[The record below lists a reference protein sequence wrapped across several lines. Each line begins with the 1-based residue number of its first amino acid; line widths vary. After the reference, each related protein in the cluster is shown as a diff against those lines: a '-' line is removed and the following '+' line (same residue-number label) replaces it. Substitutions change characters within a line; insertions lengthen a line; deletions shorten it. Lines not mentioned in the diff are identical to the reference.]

1 MEHRGNLAA
10 GFQTFCHFQV
20 DVCLQKIPG
29 SSRPGRSVG
38 VGPGFI
44 KGPCDGISI
53 RDDDGGRRAE
63 LPASLICNT
72 RRRDFRRRLC
82 SSITSETGIPGDNS
96 SRRQA
101 AETEAENLTFE
112 CLKRVFVSI

>member
-1 MEHRGNLAA
+1 MEHRGNIAA

-38 VGPGFI
+38 VSPGFI
-44 KGPCDGISI
+44 KGPIDGISI
-53 RDDDGGRRAE
+53 SDDDGGRRAE

-72 RRRDFRRRLC
+72 RRRDFCRRLC
-82 SSITSETGIPGDNS
+82 SSITLEIGIQGDNS

-101 AETEAENLTFE
+101 AEAGTENGMFE
-112 CLKRVFVSI
+112 CLKRIFGAI